1 MGEDVAEGS
10 MGDPLPPMARL
21 TGCST
26 CELYLYFALALVT
39 GLDGRPFTGHPPL
52 LLLLLTV
59 VTLFRDG
66 RLL

>member
-10 MGDPLPPMARL
+10 IGEPLPPMAKL

-26 CELYLYFALALVT
+26 CELYLYFEVALVT
-39 GLDGRPFTGHPPL
+39 GLDGRPFPGQPLPL
-52 LLLLLTV
+52 LLLTL
-59 VTLFRDG
+59 VTLLRDG